1 MKGHLR
7 KRGQNSWAIVVD
19 LPRTSDGKRRRKW
32 HTFKGTKGAAEAEM
46 AKIVHQ
52 MQVGDYVEPA
62 RQTVTEYLRQWLGFS
77 QTRVSAKTFER
88 YREIVETQ
96 IVPAL
101 GHIKLHKL
109 HPTQIQ
115 EVYSLWSRQGRRNGK
130 GGLSA
135 QTIVHHHRLL
145 HRAMSQAVKWQ
156 LIARNIMDA
165 VEPPAVEKCEMRALD
180 ESEVAAL
187 LEAANGSRLSAPVYV
202 AAVSGMRRGE
212 LLGLKWA
219 DIDFESRQLAVRRS
233 VEQTR
238 AGVRFKSP
246 KSRKARTIQ
255 LSTHALDALKKHR
268 VAQGRTRLAL
278 GPAYTKLDLV
288 FARDDGSI
296 WEPELFGKAFAA
308 LVKRA
313 GLGHLRLH
321 DLRHSCASIL
331 LKAGVNAKVVSERL
345 GHSTIAIT
353 LDLYSHLLPGLQAE
367 ASEKIETSIETAIRN
382 KNAGQ

>member
-1 MKGHLR
+1 MR
-7 KRGQNSWAIVVD
+7 AD
-19 LPRTSDGKRRRKW
+19 FAD
-32 HTFKGTKGAAEAEM
+32 
-46 AKIVHQ
+46 
-52 MQVGDYVEPA
+52 
-62 RQTVTEYLRQWLGFS
+62 YLRQWLGFS
-77 QTRVSAKTFER
+77 ETRVTAKTFEC
-88 YREIVETQ
+88 YREIVEKQ
-96 IVPAL
+96 IIPTL

-109 HPTQIQ
+109 HLTQIQ
-115 EVYSLWSRQGRRNGK
+115 ETYSLWLRQGRRNGK

-145 HRAMSQAVKWQ
+145 HKAMGQAVKWQ
-156 LIARNIMDA
+156 LIARNVMDA
-165 VEPPAVEKCEMRALD
+165 VEPPTVEKREMRALD

-202 AAVSGMRRGE
+202 AAVTGMRRGE
-212 LLGLKWA
+212 LVGLKWA
-219 DIDFESRQLAVRRS
+219 DVDFDSGQLAVRRS

-238 AGVRFKSP
+238 GGVRCKTP

-255 LSTHALDALKKHR
+255 LSTHAFDVLKKHR
-268 VAQGRTRLAL
+268 TAQGRVKLAM
-278 GPAYTKLDLV
+278 GPAYEAHDLV
-288 FARDDGSI
+288 FPREDGSI

-353 LDLYSHLLPGLQAE
+353 LDLYSHILPGLQHE
-367 ASEKIETSIETAIRN
+367 ASSKIESSIEDAIRSRRRR
-382 KNAGQ
+382 AGG